1 MWEVIKKYYPIVFI
15 CALGAFVVLNLV
27 IYFAGVLIYFDFV
40 EFCNDNEGFFSALLG
55 FLAILISVFTYYNQ
69 KKEQT
74 KNAQE
79 NAKLQRELEEKNANL
94 QRELTEQNNK
104 FQADLQL
111 RQIKLDSYK
120 IRLEC
125 WVALS
130 KIENFFESEKK
141 RYLLHKERKGFAYTA
156 EYKELIVFMRKLL
169 DFSSVFTQIKFMISK
184 ENGLLLEDV
193 REFLYIIYSPHRLW
207 GNEKIVIDD
216 MLDVIQKAIPVVEIL
231 RKEIERDLFI
241 ADIHKF

>member
-1 MWEVIKKYYPIVFI
+1 M
-15 CALGAFVVLNLV
+15 

-55 FLAILISVFTYYNQ
+55 FLAILISVLTYYNQ

-79 NAKLQRELEEKNANL
+79 NAKLQREL
-94 QRELTEQNNK
+94 TEQNNK
-104 FQADLQL
+104 FQADLQV
-111 RQIKLDSYK
+111 RQIKVDSYK

-125 WVALS
+125 WIVLS

-141 RYLLHKERKGFAYTA
+141 RYLLYKERKGFAYTA
-156 EYKELIVFMRKLL
+156 EYEELIVFMRKLL